1 MNTAYIAEALNVVIT
16 LGLHTDQVEH
26 TQMPAEPLVQLLQEC
41 TYTTAVYRPHVVIGG
56 VLRSTIIVPY
66 PPHHN

>member
-1 MNTAYIAEALNVVIT
+1 MNTAYIAEALHVVIT

-26 TQMPAEPLVQLLQEC
+26 IQMPAEPLVQLLQEC
-41 TYTTAVYRPHVVIGG
+41 TNTTAVYRPHVVIGG

>member
-41 TYTTAVYRPHVVIGG
+41 TYTTAAVYRPHVVIGG
-56 VLRSTIIVPY
+56 VLRSTIIVP
-66 PPHHN
+66 